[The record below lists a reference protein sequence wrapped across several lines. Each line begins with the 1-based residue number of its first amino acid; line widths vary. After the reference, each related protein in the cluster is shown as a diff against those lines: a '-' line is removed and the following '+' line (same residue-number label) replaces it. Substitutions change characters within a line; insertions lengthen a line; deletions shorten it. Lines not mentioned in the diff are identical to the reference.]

1 MLVSLSSLF
10 QLGEAINNTNKSV
23 FNNIIG
29 VIFYII
35 GLNPIYSYIG
45 LQKL

>member
-1 MLVSLSSLF
+1 MLISLSSLL
-10 QLGEAINNTNKSV
+10 QLGKAINNTNKSV

-35 GLNPIYSYIG
+35 RLNPIYSHMG
-45 LQKL
+45 L